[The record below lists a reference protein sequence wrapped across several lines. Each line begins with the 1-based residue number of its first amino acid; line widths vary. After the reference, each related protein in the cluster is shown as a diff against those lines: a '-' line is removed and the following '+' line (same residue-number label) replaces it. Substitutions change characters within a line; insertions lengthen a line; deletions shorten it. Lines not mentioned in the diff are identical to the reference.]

1 MTISMYQASVPVLV
15 RMLVNLKGILGKAV
29 AHAQAKKIDESVL
42 LNARLYPDMFPL
54 ARQVQIACDF
64 ARATPARLA
73 GKEPLALE
81 ENEKTFAELLTRI
94 DRSIEY
100 VRSLPENEVAGSEA
114 REIVRPVR
122 GEPKKFT
129 GLSYLEQFAL
139 PNFFFHLTTAYAILR
154 HSGVEIGKGD
164 YIGELDVSPV
174 KPS

>member
-1 MTISMYQASVPVLV
+1 VPPLA
-15 RMLVNLKGILGKAV
+15 RMLANLKSILDKAA

-54 ARQVQIACDF
+54 VRQVQIACDF

-81 ENEKTFAELLTRI
+81 ETEKSFSDLVARI
-94 DRSIEY
+94 DRSMEY
-100 VRSLPENEVAGSEA
+100 LRSLSPGDIDGSEA

-129 GLSYLEQFAL
+129 GLNYLEQFAL
-139 PNFFFHLTTAYAILR
+139 PNFFFHATTAYAILR
-154 HSGVEIGKGD
+154 HCGVEIGKGD
-164 YIGELDVSPV
+164 FIGALD
-174 KPS
+174 

>member
-1 MTISMYQASVPVLV
+1 MTISMYQASVPPLA
-15 RMLVNLKGILGKAV
+15 RMLANLKSILDKAA

-54 ARQVQIACDF
+54 VRQVQIACDF

-81 ENEKTFAELLTRI
+81 ETEKSFSDLATRI

-100 VRSLPENEVAGSEA
+100 LRSLSPNDIDGSEA
-114 REIVRPVR
+114 REIVRPIR

-129 GLSYLEQFAL
+129 GLNYLEQFAL
-139 PNFFFHLTTAYAILR
+139 PNFFFHATTAYAILR

-164 YIGELDVSPV
+164 YIGALD
-174 KPS
+174 